1 MTLFNT
7 GIAQGLKLLT
17 SPQKSMLDL
26 ILEDLSNPQQL
37 MNPEVSTV
45 TPNTPDSTPIPEIEP
60 ITPPGSYVKHAMRNM
75 VRKRGKSLQ
84 HFFLSTLGMLAL
96 FIGLA
101 YITR

>member
-1 MTLFNT
+1 
-7 GIAQGLKLLT
+7 
-17 SPQKSMLDL
+17 
-26 ILEDLSNPQQL
+26 

-45 TPNTPDSTPIPEIEP
+45 TPDSTTIPEVEP
-60 ITPPGSYVKHAMRNM
+60 VTPPGSYVKHAMRNM

-96 FIGLA
+96 FVGLA